1 MALETPHPV
10 ANDAR
15 GSERNIEAQGAFAS
29 NLARCGEI
37 LDAKDGDLRKPH
49 TNGQG
54 LSVHTPVNQAGS
66 NVTYAANAHLMNQ
79 ALMEMKM
86 VRFSDSFWFMM
97 FVVIAPSVSN
107 EAQFFFPGDKSS
119 YLFISLHVSATAWP
133 WILCIAGYV
142 VGFAIAGNLLV
153 GAIIL
158 IESVPASPSIFTYGA
173 GGALGQHR
181 PVGFYSCWVHRA
193 SSVLTHSSRAVASTH
208 SSQSSASCRYASNK
222 GWRYVCDIAA
232 YYKRRTWLGEASFAC
247 VDSTIDATES
257 RQQPHFR
264 SLIFALRPADL
275 PVLCLLW
282 AITGIIFSLHKT
294 SLSAY
299 LAAAPN
305 ILSITP
311 TTVTTNYLYGYYLST
326 ALCAIPGPIL
336 AGILIQTKLLGRKH
350 TGAVIAVLTSLF
362 MLLATLAVQLG
373 RGLFGLVSID
383 ITFAECELAGGTAVW
398 FCGVRWVVIGD
409 VD

>member
-86 VRFSDSFWFMM
+86 GLYHWFWFMM

-133 WILCIAGYV
+133 WMSN
-142 VGFAIAGNLLV
+142 F
-153 GAIIL
+153 
-158 IESVPASPSIFTYGA
+158 
-173 GGALGQHR
+173 
-181 PVGFYSCWVHRA
+181 WVA
-193 SSVLTHSSRAVASTH
+193 DGSSST
-208 SSQSSASCRYASNK
+208 QSSSWAWEGYINAFKPKQRILPLRIQQRLAL
-222 GWRYVCDIAA
+222 RVVDIRLHHPVPSSMPHFLPLPRNAQIPTLQA
-232 YYKRRTWLGEASFAC
+232 TRHRSSLSSEASFAC
-247 VDSTIDATES
+247 LDSTIDATES

-282 AITGIIFSLHKT
+282 VITGIIFSLHKT

-373 RGLFGLVSID
+373 RVNH
-383 ITFAECELAGGTAVW
+383 VH
-398 FCGVRWVVIGD
+398 R
-409 VD
+409 

>member
-15 GSERNIEAQGAFAS
+15 
-29 NLARCGEI
+29 EI

-86 VRFSDSFWFMM
+86 VRFSDSFWFML

-119 YLFISLHVSATAWP
+119 YLFISLHVSATTWP
-133 WILCIAGYV
+133 WIRFRHPHQYLLTVQGVLWGIGQLVSTVAGWDFIAGYTCGTGPDTV
-142 VGFAIAGNLLV
+142 ST
-153 GAIIL
+153 
-158 IESVPASPSIFTYGA
+158 EQ
-173 GGALGQHR
+173 AL
-181 PVGFYSCWVHRA
+181 
-193 SSVLTHSSRAVASTH
+193 
-208 SSQSSASCRYASNK
+208 QSSASCRYASNK

-257 RQQPHFR
+257 CQQPHFC

-275 PVLCLLW
+275 PILCLLW
-282 AITGIIFSLHKT
+282 AITGIIFLLHKT

-311 TTVTTNYLYGYYLST
+311 TTVTTNYLYWYYLST
-326 ALCAIPGPIL
+326 ALRAIPGPIL
-336 AGILIQTKLLGRKH
+336 AGVLIQTKLLGRNH
-350 TGAVIAVLTSLF
+350 TGAVIASTSLAVLTTYIVEIF
-362 MLLATLAVQLG
+362 ATPI
-373 RGLFGLVSID
+373 RGLGIC
-383 ITFAECELAGGTAVW
+383 ITGF
-398 FCGVRWVVIGD
+398 F
-409 VD
+409 